1 MLLNFQIFWY
11 FSAFFLL
18 LISSLI
24 ELLSENVLCMI
35 SIHFRFKLFFF
46 FGPEWVLYN
55 MWIFLMNMRKMCILL
70 SLKVFCKWQLGQVD
84 WECSSG
90 QLCLYWFSDSFIHH
104 LLKRSTEDSVTVIV
118 DLYLLPFSSTT
129 FWLTYFDTVGRDIHI
144 KDYYISFKIFPFYH
158 NVNILFKSYKFLCS
172 DTCFLC
178 N

>member
-1 MLLNFQIFWY
+1 MCSSSTLAQKLFKNLLLNFQIFCY

-70 SLKVFCKWQLGQVD
+70 SLKVFCKCQLGQID

-118 DLYLLPFSSTT
+118 DLYILPFSSTT
-129 FWLTYFDTVGRDIHI
+129 FWLTYFDTLLGGTYTLKII
-144 KDYYISFKIFPFYH
+144 ISPSKYFPF
-158 NVNILFKSYKFLCS
+158 I
-172 DTCFLC
+172 TM
-178 N
+178 